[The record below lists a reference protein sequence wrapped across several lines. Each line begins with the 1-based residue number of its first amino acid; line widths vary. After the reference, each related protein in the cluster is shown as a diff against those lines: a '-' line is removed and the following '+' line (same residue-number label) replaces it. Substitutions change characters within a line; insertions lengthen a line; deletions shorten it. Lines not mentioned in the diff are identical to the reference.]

1 MNISRISDSAAKKFP
16 QKMFRALINNNNNN
30 NNNNSLFHLEL
41 DYFYKSKENLNVQG
55 AGYPE

>member
-1 MNISRISDSAAKKFP
+1 MI
-16 QKMFRALINNNNNN
+16 ALVLILNNMQTHSCIYNNNK
-30 NNNNSLFHLEL
+30 NNSLFHFEL